1 MPRLLASV
9 APFCF
14 LGAVAITMAP
24 GDALALTTLCTAAFT
39 PPSVA
44 PGAPLSAA
52 MGTSS
57 PCPSTPVTVTLSTV
71 GAGLAFDGVG
81 TVYTTDQITGLG
93 TNLYSRTAI
102 GSVGIGALA
111 DTGSGPTTQSF
122 TVTYSSNVVDPHLFF
137 SWTQNYSEFRFFNP
151 VTLLQANDVAL
162 GGGNALTST
171 GGSGQDSGFVV
182 QLVGTYKTIT
192 FDFVNYSSGNSTA
205 VFTAGAAGVVPPV
218 PGPLPAVGLGLAYT
232 LSRRL
237 RRRLLA

>member
-24 GDALALTTLCTAAFT
+24 GEALALTTICTATFT
-39 PPSVA
+39 PPNVA

-57 PCPSTPVTVTLSTV
+57 PCPASPVTVTLNTV
-71 GAGLAFDGVG
+71 GAGLVSDGVG
-81 TVYTTDQITGLG
+81 TVYAADQITGLG
-93 TNLYSRTAI
+93 TNLFTRTSI

-162 GGGNALTST
+162 GAGNTLTSS

-182 QLVGTYKTIT
+182 QLAGTYKTVR
-192 FDFVNYSSGNSTA
+192 FDFVNYSSSNSTA
-205 VFTAGAAGVVPPV
+205 VFTAGASGVLPPV
-218 PGPLPAVGLGLAYT
+218 PGPLPAVGLGLAYS